1 MPASNDVRRSSLV
14 LASWMCWLAAAAFAV
29 GDREAVY
36 YGGDVSPAYLRGDT
50 KSFPRRY
57 YGTHAVSG
65 RLDTSSDS
73 ELIFDAGSRGSLVIP
88 WAAILAL
95 DYGTGFGPGQVSYSP
110 DGSAAAFK
118 REARAY
124 PWSEWSHFS
133 DHYYLVMLL
142 RDERGRPGDVI
153 FELGKD
159 IVQPTLAML
168 QRRTGRDVTVSSLG
182 ACVAYKGREGCGWG
196 FPSELKGRTSVFID
210 TAGSDESKEGEFY
223 RRILAVIEKA
233 GVGVT
238 VVKTAKDADVI
249 LAFHYEQGAW
259 ASQTQG
265 PSRAVGDVYV
275 TDGGKL
281 RVLLFFAE
289 EARLWNRT
297 LAENFGQKFV
307 RAYRDANRIR

>member
-1 MPASNDVRRSSLV
+1 
-14 LASWMCWLAAAAFAV
+14 
-29 GDREAVY
+29 
-36 YGGDVSPAYLRGDT
+36 
-50 KSFPRRY
+50 
-57 YGTHAVSG
+57 
-65 RLDTSSDS
+65 
-73 ELIFDAGSRGSLVIP
+73 VIP
-88 WAAILAL
+88 WGAILAL
-95 DYGTGFGPGQVSYSP
+95 GYGTWPGRVSYSP
-110 DGSAAAFK
+110 DGATAAFK

-133 DHYYLVMLL
+133 NHYYLVMLL
-142 RDERGRPGDVI
+142 RDERGRPGDVM

-159 IVQPTLAML
+159 IVQPTLDML

-196 FPSELKGRTSVFID
+196 FPSELKGRTRVFID
-210 TAGSDESKEGEFY
+210 TAGSYESKEGESY

-238 VVKTAKDADVI
+238 VVNTAKDADVI
-249 LAFHYEQGAW
+249 LAFHYEKGVW
-259 ASQTQG
+259 LSQLGG
-265 PSRAVGDVYV
+265 PNRAVGDVYV

-281 RVLLFFAE
+281 RILLFFAQ
-289 EARLWNRT
+289 EARLLNRK